1 MGTANKQFV
10 ATTKRIAL
18 PTSMEIDLV
27 VEETNSLTG
36 ELQDRTITVAVALP
50 KAWTTSSTMSAASS
64 AVPSPPPTL
73 KAFNVRFIHPVSRP
87 RSQIQQQQQQ
97 QHQQQ
102 EQTKYLQQLQQQ
114 QQQRV
119 QHKKQP
125 NKRKNRTFVSSSSWP
140 LPSLH
145 SKLPSSPSLI
155 TRHLQDRF
163 QRKQSQ
169 PQPHQEKMTSQRP
182 PGRAV
187 FLPPRKK
194 LKTTM
199 SRSVPDD
206 DNFITRNQKIINSIL
221 DQPEQKQKG
230 QLQQQQKSHLY
241 QRPQHPTTQ
250 FVGTTTPNALYYP
263 NHQYP
268 AALPF
273 YRNTNTKHNISST
286 IVVDGSGAPVS
297 SPPATNTGTSSMM
310 LPFSLSV
317 SSLPTSITDDIDIV
331 ASLLALPHQP
341 PPAARVSQCS
351 P

>member
-1 MGTANKQFV
+1 
-10 ATTKRIAL
+10 
-18 PTSMEIDLV
+18 
-27 VEETNSLTG
+27 
-36 ELQDRTITVAVALP
+36 
-50 KAWTTSSTMSAASS
+50 
-64 AVPSPPPTL
+64 
-73 KAFNVRFIHPVSRP
+73 
-87 RSQIQQQQQQ
+87 
-97 QHQQQ
+97 
-102 EQTKYLQQLQQQ
+102 
-114 QQQRV
+114 
-119 QHKKQP
+119 
-125 NKRKNRTFVSSSSWP
+125 
-140 LPSLH
+140 
-145 SKLPSSPSLI
+145 
-155 TRHLQDRF
+155 
-163 QRKQSQ
+163 
-169 PQPHQEKMTSQRP
+169 
-182 PGRAV
+182 
-187 FLPPRKK
+187 
-194 LKTTM
+194 M

-221 DQPEQKQKG
+221 DQPEQKQKE
-230 QLQQQQKSHLY
+230 QQQQQQKSHLY

-297 SPPATNTGTSSMM
+297 SPPPTNTGTSSMM

-351 P
+351 SVSSTPSTF